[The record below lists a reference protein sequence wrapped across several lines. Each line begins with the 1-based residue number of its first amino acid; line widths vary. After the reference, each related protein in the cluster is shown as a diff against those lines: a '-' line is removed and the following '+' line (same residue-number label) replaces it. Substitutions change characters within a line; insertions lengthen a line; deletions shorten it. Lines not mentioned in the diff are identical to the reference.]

1 MRTIFA
7 QSLFVYA
14 FFLTIWYVVLYQEN
28 KEEVRAYEKVIL
40 EYEKIIY
47 ERENPPKD
55 FDCVIEREWTYD
67 QWISDKPCPPGT
79 DGPLCHMDESDYQ

>member
-1 MRTIFA
+1 MSKGTIA
-7 QSLFVYA
+7 LVWYA
-14 FFLTIWYVVLYQEN
+14 FLVTIWAGANYNENLMVVDE
-28 KEEVRAYEKVIL
+28 YEKVIL

-47 ERENPPKD
+47 ERENPRKD
-55 FDCVIEREWTYD
+55 FDCVVEREWTYD

>member
-1 MRTIFA
+1 MNKTTIALVWYGF
-7 QSLFVYA
+7 FV
-14 FFLTIWYVVLYQEN
+14 TIWAGANYNENLMVVDG
-28 KEEVRAYEKVIL
+28 YEKVIL

-47 ERENPPKD
+47 ERENPRKD

>member
-1 MRTIFA
+1 MNKTTIG
-7 QSLFVYA
+7 LVWYA
-14 FFLTIWYVVLYQEN
+14 FLVTIWAGANYNENLMVVDE
-28 KEEVRAYEKVIL
+28 YEKVIL